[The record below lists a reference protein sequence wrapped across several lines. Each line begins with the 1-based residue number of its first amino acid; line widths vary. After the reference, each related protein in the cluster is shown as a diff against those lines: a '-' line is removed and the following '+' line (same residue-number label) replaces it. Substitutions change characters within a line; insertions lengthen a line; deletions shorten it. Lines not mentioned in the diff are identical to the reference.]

1 MISPILY
8 VRPGFSHTPII
19 AHQVNK
25 QRTVRGVGG
34 ACAACRRS
42 RRRAASAL
50 TASPRLLVLDE
61 PVSSLDVSVRAGIL
75 ELLAALRSDG
85 VALVVIS
92 HDLAVLEHLV
102 DRVLVMS
109 EGRIVDSGP
118 TREPLTDPVTREL
131 VEAVP
136 RLQRAES

>member
-1 MISPILY
+1 M
-8 VRPGFSHTPII
+8 
-19 AHQVNK
+19 
-25 QRTVRGVGG
+25 
-34 ACAACRRS
+34 
-42 RRRAASAL
+42 
-50 TASPRLLVLDE
+50 LDE

-92 HDLAVLEHLV
+92 DDLAVLEHLV

-118 TREPLTDPVTREL
+118 TRELLADPAHPVTREL

>member
-1 MISPILY
+1 
-8 VRPGFSHTPII
+8 
-19 AHQVNK
+19 
-25 QRTVRGVGG
+25 
-34 ACAACRRS
+34 
-42 RRRAASAL
+42 
-50 TASPRLLVLDE
+50 VLDE